1 MQAAIQLTPIKDRAA
16 VIEQF
21 DKDLKA
27 GKLDIPE
34 LYRKAARNREHASLT
49 NSIPQGLGLGGVAGI
64 SLIVV
69 AGSPIGLVMLVAG
82 GLVGG
87 RVYLGLRRWQDFQ
100 DACTDNDF
108 AEFLTD
114 RELSEIE
121 DLMASSGKPA
131 TPVLAESYAQL
142 IDSMDT
148 VVELE
153 DSPLRKLAKQFRGQD
168 TNANNTVVDTT
179 AETVNELPKDDT
191 AANADGVAIAIH
203 DDTQNTSDPQFIG
216 NPFLNK
222 QPAEPITPQL
232 DPTELIYPPITL
244 VWGGQGS
251 GKTTLANKTIYTAVE
266 RGYLVC
272 VADPHY
278 ALGDWPGL
286 PVYGK
291 GANYKDCDLVM
302 LAILELSNQRYQ
314 ERVEKGTKEHEFQQL
329 LVVLEEFT
337 DWSDE
342 CSNSAEFIK
351 KACKDFRKVGIH
363 VLMVAHND
371 TIAATGGAKGNKEA
385 FNKSSM
391 QIESFSEMKDVV
403 VDGKATRMLRP
414 IGECNVVAQGK
425 EIGKHLLP
433 DLSNWKPPTD
443 AAIQPFIVDLESLPL
458 SRNDGDFT
466 SKEAKYPDVF
476 SKAINRIESGS
487 VDLES
492 ICELSSDAIIRVINF
507 VSNSYRGEE
516 ITPRTVTS
524 NRKNR
529 DAGVGTSD
537 NAKEALDMLVY
548 LKLAHCQPDGD
559 SYRIA
564 D

>member
-21 DKDLKA
+21 DQDLKA

-34 LYRKAARNREHASLT
+34 LYRKAARDREHASLT
-49 NSIPQGLGLGGVAGI
+49 NSIPQGLGLAGVTGI
-64 SLIVV
+64 SLIVI

-82 GLVGG
+82 GLVSS

-121 DLMASSGKPA
+121 DLIASSGKPA

-142 IDSMDT
+142 IDSMDD

-153 DSPLRKLAKQFRGQD
+153 DSPLRKLAKQFRGED
-168 TNANNTVVDTT
+168 TNASDAVVDTT
-179 AETVNELPKDDT
+179 AEPVRESAGDT
-191 AANADGVAIAIH
+191 ATSADGVEISIY

-216 NPFLNK
+216 NPFLK
-222 QPAEPITPQL
+222 PADTLPKL
-232 DPTELIYPPITL
+232 DPTELIYPPIVL
-244 VWGGQGS
+244 IWGGQGS
-251 GKTTLANKTIYTAVE
+251 GKTTLANKVIYTAVAAS
-266 RGYLVC
+266 YLVC

-278 ALGDWPGL
+278 GKGDWPGL

-291 GANYKDCDLVM
+291 GGDYEECDLVM
-302 LAILELSNQRYQ
+302 LAVLVESKKRYQ
-314 ERVEKGTKEHEFQQL
+314 QRVDQGTKPQDFQQL

-363 VLMVAHND
+363 VLVVAHNN
-371 TIAATGGAKGNKEA
+371 TIAATGGAKGNSQSFAK
-385 FNKSSM
+385 NSL
-391 QIESFSEMKDVV
+391 QVESFSEMKDVSV
-403 VDGKATRMLRP
+403 GSQLTQMLRP
-414 IGECNVVAQGK
+414 TGECYVVAQGR
-425 EIGKHLLP
+425 EVGKHTMPNLA
-433 DLSNWKPPTD
+433 NWEPPID
-443 AAIQPFIVDLESLPL
+443 ANVQPFIIDLESLPS
-458 SRNDGDFT
+458 SRNNGNFT
-466 SKEAKYPDVF
+466 SEEAKYPDVF
-476 SKAINRIESGS
+476 SKTINRIESGV

-492 ICELSSDAIIRVINF
+492 VCELSSSAIIRVIKF
-507 VSNSYRGEE
+507 VANGHRDEE
-516 ITPRTVTS
+516 ITPRNITNNVA
-524 NRKNR
+524 NR
-529 DAGVGTSD
+529 DAGVSTVSD
-537 NAKEALDMLVY
+537 AREALDVLVY
-548 LKLAHCQPDGD
+548 LKLAHSQSEGK
-559 SYRIA
+559 SYLIA
-564 D
+564 Q

>member
-1 MQAAIQLTPIKDRAA
+1 MQAAIQLVPFKDRAA
-16 VIEQF
+16 KIEQF
-21 DKDLKA
+21 NTDLKA
-27 GKLDIPE
+27 GKLDISE
-34 LYRKAARNREHASLT
+34 LYYKAVRQREHTKLT
-49 NSIPQGLGLGGVAGI
+49 NSIPEGLGMGGIAGVA
-64 SLIVV
+64 LIVM
-69 AGSPIGLVMLVAG
+69 AGSPVGLVLLVAAG
-82 GLVGG
+82 IAGS
-87 RVYLGLRRWQDFQ
+87 RTYLGFKRWGEFK
-100 DACTDNDF
+100 DAVRENDF
-108 AEFLTD
+108 TEYLTD
-114 RELSEIE
+114 QELSELE
-121 DLMASSGKPA
+121 DLLTNSGKPA
-131 TPVLAESYAQL
+131 TPALAQSYAQL
-142 IDSMDT
+142 IESMDD
-148 VVELE
+148 VVELG
-153 DSPLRKLAKQFRGQD
+153 DSPLLKLAKQFRGQD
-168 TNANNTVVDTT
+168 TNASDAVVDTL
-179 AETVNELPKDDT
+179 AKTVNELPKDDT
-191 AANADGVAIAIH
+191 AANADAVAIAIH
-203 DDTQNTSDPQFIG
+203 DDTKNTSEPKFIG
-216 NPFLNK
+216 NPFLK
-222 QPAEPITPQL
+222 PADTLPKL

-251 GKTTLANKTIYTAVE
+251 GKTTLANKTIYIAVE

-291 GANYKDCDLVM
+291 GANYEECDLVM

-385 FNKSSM
+385 FNKSSL

-403 VDGKATRMLRP
+403 VNGQATRMLRP

-433 DLSNWKPPTD
+433 DLSNWKPPMD
-443 AAIQPFIVDLESLPL
+443 AAIQPLIIDLESLLLP
-458 SRNDGDFT
+458 RNDGDFT

-487 VDLES
+487 VDLKS
-492 ICELSSDAIIRVINF
+492 VCELSSDAIIRVIKF

-516 ITPRTVTS
+516 IIPRTVTS

-548 LKLAHCQPDGD
+548 LKLAHCKSGGD
-559 SYRIA
+559 SYLIA

>member
-49 NSIPQGLGLGGVAGI
+49 NSIPQGLGLAGVTGI
-64 SLIVV
+64 SLIVM

-82 GLVGG
+82 GLVSG
-87 RVYLGLRRWQDFQ
+87 RVYFGLRRWQDFQ

-142 IDSMDT
+142 IDSMDA
-148 VVELE
+148 VVEL
-153 DSPLRKLAKQFRGQD
+153 DGSPLRKLAKQFRGED
-168 TNANNTVVDTT
+168 INASNTVVDTL
-179 AETVNELPKDDT
+179 AKTVNELPKDDT
-191 AANADGVAIAIH
+191 AANANSDAEIAIH
-203 DDTQNTSDPQFIG
+203 DDTKNTSEPQFIG
-216 NPFLNK
+216 NPFLK
-222 QPAEPITPQL
+222 PADTLPKL

-291 GANYKDCDLVM
+291 GANYEECDLVM
-302 LAILELSNQRYQ
+302 LAILKLSNQRYQ

-342 CSNSAEFIK
+342 CSNSADFIK

-385 FNKSSM
+385 FKKSSM

-433 DLSNWKPPTD
+433 DLSNWNPSID
-443 AAIQPFIVDLESLPL
+443 ATVQPFIIDLESLPL
-458 SRNDGDFT
+458 SRNDGDFI

-476 SKAINRIESGS
+476 SKTIDRIQSGN

-492 ICELSSDAIIRVINF
+492 VCELSSDAIIRVIEF
-507 VSNSYRGEE
+507 VANGYKGKE
-516 ITPRTVTS
+516 ISPRNITNNVA
-524 NRKNR
+524 NR
-529 DAGVGTSD
+529 DAGISTASD
-537 NAKEALDMLVY
+537 AREALDVLVY
-548 LKLAHCQPDGD
+548 LKLAHPQSEGK
-559 SYRIA
+559 SYLIA
-564 D
+564 Q